1 MSDLPK
7 SETVVVTRLL
17 LKFSFPVKFVR
28 TIQGVSFTVPNWFLT
43 RTERGYIR
51 DPQVDCF
58 FYYKHYKCQ
67 SINAEKQTNASLIF
81 APFLYRSQ
89 IRIQRNKQNH
99 LVQHHII

>member
-43 RTERGYIR
+43 HRTGIYKRSSSR
-51 DPQVDCF
+51 CF
-58 FYYKHYKCQ
+58 FITNT
-67 SINAEKQTNASLIF
+67 INVN
-81 APFLYRSQ
+81 P
-89 IRIQRNKQNH
+89 
-99 LVQHHII
+99 